1 MLTEIFPH
9 KEAYEMGAACQ
20 ENPAGWQY
28 PCGNKFT
35 CLLCAAKDGQQRD
48 SEEGPDIID
57 GLELFATAISQK
69 VWSWSL
75 ERAVDPTPADAKEVL
90 VKVLDVLEDYPRLR
104 GLLSDRGRMRLKK
117 KAIARLAG
125 NVTWTASMPAEVLGR
140 LAYDYGNFEVRLA
153 TISPYTTRAEAGYI
167 VYRAVER
174 PIQQSAYS
182 YMNLCVRNQTHVGD
196 RLEAIMGLG
205 YLRTCKQLDAG
216 LAHRITKD
224 MHAALFPLKYVMN
237 LVENAISYRVTY

>member
-1 MLTEIFPH
+1 MLRANPYDCALATLSMTVSSEDDATTISRMEQEQEADRAVTRLVTMAEWWEHRELKTGEAYSVLTEIFPH

-20 ENPAGWQY
+20 RNPAGWQY

-57 GLELFATAISQK
+57 GLGLFATAISQK

-104 GLLSDRGRMRLKK
+104 GLLSDRGFMRLKK
-117 KAIARLAG
+117 EAIARLAG

-140 LAYDYGNFEVRLA
+140 LTYDYGSFEVRLA
-153 TISPYTTRAEAGYI
+153 TISPHTTRAEAGYI
-167 VYRAVER
+167 VYRRWKNRFSNR
-174 PIQQSAYS
+174 PTA
-182 YMNLCVRNQTHVGD
+182 T
-196 RLEAIMGLG
+196 
-205 YLRTCKQLDAG
+205 
-216 LAHRITKD
+216 
-224 MHAALFPLKYVMN
+224 
-237 LVENAISYRVTY
+237 